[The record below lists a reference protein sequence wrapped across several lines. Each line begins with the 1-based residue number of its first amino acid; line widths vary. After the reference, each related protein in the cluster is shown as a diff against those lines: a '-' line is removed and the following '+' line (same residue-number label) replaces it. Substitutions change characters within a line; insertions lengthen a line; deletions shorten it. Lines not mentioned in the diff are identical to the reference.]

1 LSEQNKQ
8 EAIREEGGGQQAA
21 EETAQAAQETVQSPD
36 TPQEAESQA
45 AAEGEEKASPPEK
58 TEEDKLREQIEV
70 LNDRL
75 LRTAAEYDNFRRRS
89 QREKDEIYPRA
100 TVAAVAQFVPVLDNF
115 ERALSTPC
123 MDEEFKKGVEMIH
136 QSFQDALKK
145 LGIEEFAEAGDP
157 FNPEMHNAVM
167 HIEDSSLDSSV
178 IVEVFQK
185 GYRLGD
191 RVIRHAMVKVAN

>member
-1 LSEQNKQ
+1 MSEQNKQ

-145 LGIEEFAEAGDP
+145 LGIEEFAE
-157 FNPEMHNAVM
+157 MHNAVM

>member
-1 LSEQNKQ
+1 MSEQNKQ
-8 EAIREEGGGQQAA
+8 EAIHEEGGGQQSS
-21 EETAQAAQETVQSPD
+21 EETAQTAQETAQSPD
-36 TPQEAESQA
+36 PPQDAESQA
-45 AAEGEEKASPPEK
+45 SEQAAETSAPEK
-58 TEEDKLREQIEV
+58 TEEEKLQEQIEV

-123 MDEEFKKGVEMIH
+123 ADEDFKKGVEMIH

>member
-1 LSEQNKQ
+1 MSEQNKQ
-8 EAIREEGGGQQAA
+8 EAIREEGGGQQPS
-21 EETAQAAQETVQSPD
+21 EETAQTVQETVQSPD
-36 TPQEAESQA
+36 TPQEAESQDSA
-45 AAEGEEKASPPEK
+45 QAEEAPAPEK
-58 TEEDKLREQIEV
+58 TEEEKLQEQIEI

-123 MDEEFKKGVEMIH
+123 ADEEFKKGVEMIH

-145 LGIEEFAEAGDP
+145 LGIDEFAQAGDP
-157 FNPEMHNAVM
+157 FDPEMHNAVM

>member
-1 LSEQNKQ
+1 MSEQNKQ
-8 EAIREEGGGQQAA
+8 EAIHEEGGGQQPV
-21 EETAQAAQETVQSPD
+21 EETAQTAQETVQSPD
-36 TPQEAESQA
+36 TPQDAESQA
-45 AAEGEEKASPPEK
+45 SAPAAETAAPEK
-58 TEEDKLREQIEV
+58 TEEEKLQEQIEV

-123 MDEEFKKGVEMIH
+123 ADEDFKKGVEMIH

-157 FNPEMHNAVM
+157 FDPEMHNAVM
-167 HIEDSSLDSSV
+167 HIEDSSLDASV

>member
-1 LSEQNKQ
+1 MSEQNKQ
-8 EAIREEGGGQQAA
+8 EAIREEGGGQQPP
-21 EETAQAAQETVQSPD
+21 EETAQTAQETVQSPD
-36 TPQEAESQA
+36 TPQEAESQDSA
-45 AAEGEEKASPPEK
+45 QAEEASAPEKNEEEK
-58 TEEDKLREQIEV
+58 LQEQIEI

-123 MDEEFKKGVEMIH
+123 ADEEFKKGVEMIH

-145 LGIEEFAEAGDP
+145 LGIDEFAQAGDP
-157 FNPEMHNAVM
+157 FDPEMHNAVM

>member
-1 LSEQNKQ
+1 
-8 EAIREEGGGQQAA
+8 
-21 EETAQAAQETVQSPD
+21 
-36 TPQEAESQA
+36 
-45 AAEGEEKASPPEK
+45 
-58 TEEDKLREQIEV
+58 
-70 LNDRL
+70 
-75 LRTAAEYDNFRRRS
+75 
-89 QREKDEIYPRA
+89 
-100 TVAAVAQFVPVLDNF
+100 
-115 ERALSTPC
+115 
-123 MDEEFKKGVEMIH
+123 MDEEFKKGVGMIH

>member
-1 LSEQNKQ
+1 MSEQNKQ

-75 LRTAAEYDNFRRRS
+75 LRTAAEY
-89 QREKDEIYPRA
+89 DEIYPRA